1 MKQKLNLPNR
11 LTLLRFLL
19 TFILL
24 FLAVFPYGACN
35 WDRMP
40 LGNTGFDLI
49 DLICCVLF
57 VAASFTDMLDG
68 KIARSRHL
76 VTDLGK
82 FMDPLADKA
91 LVNVSLIILAVYK
104 PALMPAW
111 MVCLF
116 IVRDLAVDGLR
127 FVAAGKGT
135 VIAANIFGKAKTV
148 AQMVALPFVFLNG
161 FPFTYVSIQ
170 ASRIFCIVL
179 VAVALALSWISGGI
193 YLYSGRNLIFSTEEH

>member
-19 TFILL
+19 TFVLL
-24 FLAVFPYGACN
+24 FLTVFPYASCN

-40 LGNTGFDLI
+40 LGNSGIDLI
-49 DLICCVLF
+49 DLICCLLF
-57 VAASFTDMLDG
+57 IVASFTDMLDG
-68 KIARSRHL
+68 NIARKRHL

-91 LVNVSLIILAVYK
+91 LVNVSLILLAVYK
-104 PALMPAW
+104 PVLMPAW

-127 FVAAGKGT
+127 FIAASKGK

-161 FPFTYVSIQ
+161 FPFTYVSFG
-170 ASRIFCIVL
+170 ASRIFCLVL
-179 VAVALALSWISGGI
+179 VSIALVLSWVSGGI
-193 YLYSGRNLIFSTEEH
+193 YLYSGRDLIFSTEER